1 VVGQNALALSYAHD
15 ANGSLSV
22 ISYPNGE
29 TVSYAPDALGRPT
42 RVGSYVTG
50 VTYYPNSQVQGFTY
64 GNGTSY
70 LAQQNARQLT
80 SNFSYG
86 NSSTLNLS
94 EDLSYDGDSNILTMQ
109 DLVNGQRSKTF
120 QYDGLN
126 RLTSAVAPSLWG
138 TESYQYDPLN
148 NLRTRLSAGVTSV
161 YAYDPTNRLQSI
173 TRGGSVSSFGYDPR
187 GNLTNRNGVALLFDQ
202 KDQLSQVT
210 GYDSY
215 LYDANGRRVQKTS
228 ASGTPS
234 YYFYDHGGQLMY
246 QYAPGASQGTN
257 FIYLGTKLIARNAF
271 QQLTAPG
278 AVSFSANPN
287 NGNYTV
293 SWGAVPLATSY
304 VLQESANGGAWVT
317 VYAGNGASAA
327 LSGRVGGSYVYQ
339 VQGCSS
345 TCGGW
350 TGSATLGVWPAAPAN
365 PAGPGVLTY
374 APFTV
379 TWTASP
385 GVATYTVQQ
394 SFNGGAWTTL
404 ASGITTPSYSVT
416 SAPGGAYT
424 YQVAASNA
432 YGTSGWAASAPVSV
446 TQVPATPTN
455 FVMSTANNVTTM
467 TWDAVT
473 WATSYKMT
481 VSGKNGNLGTYTYVV
496 ATNSYNFPSGSYTA
510 QQLTACSI
518 AGCSAP
524 LQISGQFTVG
534 GGGAQTSATM
544 TKLKRVLG
552 ADTGSGSGCNAST
565 CTVTLGG
572 NP

>member
-1 VVGQNALALSYAHD
+1 
-15 ANGSLSV
+15 
-22 ISYPNGE
+22 
-29 TVSYAPDALGRPT
+29 
-42 RVGSYVTG
+42 
-50 VTYYPNSQVQGFTY
+50 
-64 GNGTSY
+64 
-70 LAQQNARQLT
+70 
-80 SNFSYG
+80 
-86 NSSTLNLS
+86 
-94 EDLSYDGDSNILTMQ
+94 
-109 DLVNGQRSKTF
+109 
-120 QYDGLN
+120 
-126 RLTSAVAPSLWG
+126 
-138 TESYQYDPLN
+138 
-148 NLRTRLSAGVTSV
+148 
-161 YAYDPTNRLQSI
+161 
-173 TRGGSVSSFGYDPR
+173 
-187 GNLTNRNGVALLFDQ
+187 
-202 KDQLSQVT
+202 
-210 GYDSY
+210 
-215 LYDANGRRVQKTS
+215 VQKTS

-246 QYAPGASQGTN
+246 QYVPGASQATN

-510 QQLTACSI
+510 QQLAACSI
-518 AGCSAP
+518 AGCSGP

-534 GGGAQTSATM
+534 GGGAQASTAM

-552 ADTGSGSGCNAST
+552 ADTGSGSGCTAT
-565 CTVTLGG
+565 VCTVTLGG